1 MTYAINRSADVTPGP
16 LSLTFGGLEFD
27 ARTPKGIVHVRS
39 RLVGRPNVSNI
50 LATIAA
56 ATALD
61 VATPSIEQ
69 GLAVLQGVP
78 GRFEVVSGAQDDI
91 TVVIDYA
98 HTDDAL
104 KNLLETARPL
114 APRRVITLFG
124 CGGDRD
130 RTKRPLMGAVAARL
144 SDVVVITSDNPRTE
158 DPAGIIEEIK
168 RGVPPAS
175 DRRGT
180 PSFTFVDRTQAIEFA
195 IKKAEPG
202 DLVLLAGKG
211 HEKTQSIGGRELP
224 FDETE
229 IAREALER
237 RR

>member
-1 MTYAINRSADVTPGP
+1 
-16 LSLTFGGLEFD
+16 
-27 ARTPKGIVHVRS
+27 VRS
-39 RLVGRPNVSNI
+39 PLVGRPNVSNI

-61 VATPSIEQ
+61 LPASAIER
-69 GLAVLQGVP
+69 GLATLVHVP
-78 GRFEVVSGAQDDI
+78 GRFEMVSSSSDDVA
-91 TVVIDYA
+91 VVIDYA

-114 APRRVITLFG
+114 AEGRIITVFG

-144 SDVVVITSDNPRTE
+144 SDIVVITSDNPRSE
-158 DPAGIIEEIK
+158 DPMRIIEEIK
-168 RGVPPAS
+168 RGLPMAS
-175 DRRGT
+175 DRGAAI
-180 PSFTFVDRTQAIEFA
+180 FTIVDRTEAIQFA
-195 IKKAEPG
+195 IQKAKPG

-211 HEKTQSIGGRELP
+211 HEQMQVIEGRELP
-224 FDETE
+224 FNEAA
-229 IAREALER
+229 IARDALER